1 MKKLLAIF
9 LVATLL
15 VACGGTGSTEGGSFK
30 LGVASTQG
38 AEVKDDK
45 ATYNTVV
52 VAVALEDDKITYI
65 EIDQSEQVAEIADG
79 KVTMDTLKT
88 KKQRGAEYGMKSEFG
103 SDFAEWDEQIANLEK
118 ALIGKTKDEVVS
130 FIGSEDVKTSATIGL
145 DQIEET
151 IVKAVD
157 QAVAVEGVAKVGLG
171 YNVTAKGDDE
181 GTQTVLDYAFV
192 GVDADGKIVS
202 ALLDSA
208 QEKVSVKDGA
218 LVAQNINKT
227 KGELKEAYG
236 MAGNSPEGSIDVEW
250 NVQNDSLMAAL
261 IGKTLDEA
269 AGLVPNEGDLASKVT
284 IRLDAYLVALENAK
298 AALVNVK

>member
-1 MKKLLAIF
+1 MKKILAILLA
-9 LVATLL
+9 ATLL
-15 VACGGTGSTEGGSFK
+15 VACGGSGSTDGGSYK

-38 AEVKDDK
+38 AKVSDDKDK

-52 VAVALEDDKITYI
+52 VAVALEDDKITYV
-65 EIDQSEQVAEIADG
+65 EIDESQQVAEIADG
-79 KVTMDTLKT
+79 KVTMDTSKT
-88 KKQRGAEYGMKSEFG
+88 KKQLGDDYGMKSDHG
-103 SDFAEWDEQIANLEK
+103 SDFAEWDEQIENLQK
-118 ALIGKTKDEVVS
+118 ALIGKTKDEVVAY
-130 FIGSEDVKTSATIGL
+130 IGSEDVKTAATIQLG
-145 DQIEET
+145 QIEET
-151 IVKAVD
+151 IVKAID

-171 YNVTAKGDDE
+171 YNVSTDADDE

-208 QEKVSVKDGA
+208 QEKVDVKDGA
-218 LVAQNINKT
+218 LVAKNINKT
-227 KGELKEAYG
+227 KGELKDDYG
-236 MAGNSPEGSIDVEW
+236 MATIDPSSLAEW

-261 IGKTLDEA
+261 VGKTLDEA

-284 IRLDAYLVALENAK
+284 IVIEDYLAALENAK